1 MKILTVS
8 KNDSGQRL
16 DKYLL
21 KVFPKLPK
29 SLMYKEIRKKN
40 IKINKKRTQ
49 PDYIINEGEEISL
62 YLKDDVLAEK
72 KKHYDF
78 MKAPSGLD
86 ILYEDGNIM
95 LINKRPGLLCH
106 PDGKEYT
113 ATLIAAVKRKLF
125 ESGEWDPNESEA
137 FTPSLA
143 NRIDRNTGGIVIAA
157 KNAQSLRILNEKIKT
172 REIEKHYLAAVHG
185 TFDDKEA
192 ELKAY
197 LSKNERTNKV
207 SVFDKEKPGSKEII
221 TKYKVIDE
229 YDDFSLLDI
238 DLKTGRTHQIRAHM
252 AHIGHPLLNDGKY
265 GTEEGRFRQALYS
278 YKLIFNIKN
287 ADILDYLAGKEFTAE
302 NCEILKKFKERKF

>member
-62 YLKDDVLAEK
+62 YLKDDVLEEK

-78 MKAPSGLD
+78 MKAPSELD

-125 ESGEWDPNESEA
+125 ENGEWDPNESEA

-185 TFDDKEA
+185 TFDVKEA

-207 SVFDKEKPGSKEII
+207 SVFDKEKLGSKEII
-221 TKYKVIDE
+221 TKYR
-229 YDDFSLLDI
+229 LLMNMMI
-238 DLKTGRTHQIRAHM
+238 F
-252 AHIGHPLLNDGKY
+252 
-265 GTEEGRFRQALYS
+265 RF
-278 YKLIFNIKN
+278 
-287 ADILDYLAGKEFTAE
+287 
-302 NCEILKKFKERKF
+302 

>member
-62 YLKDDVLAEK
+62 YLKDDVLEEK

-78 MKAPSGLD
+78 MKAPSELD

-125 ESGEWDPNESEA
+125 ENGEWDPNESEA

-185 TFDDKEA
+185 TFNVKEA

-207 SVFDKEKPGSKEII
+207 SVFDKEKLGSKEII